1 MVEEGAGAGSG
12 GGVVGGGF
20 GGGGGEAGGGRG
32 GGGGVVVWGEFLV
45 SFSLDDMGWGW
56 DGMGELLT
64 GG

>member
-1 MVEEGAGAGSG
+1 MVEEGAGAGSA

-20 GGGGGEAGGGRG
+20 GGGGGEAGGCGG

-45 SFSLDDMGWGW
+45 SLFLDADGMGW